1 MLLNTR
7 KPYDQKKKKK
17 RAERKRKGLLVIIQ
31 HQEESIN
38 QTFTVRVSLLTD

>member
-7 KPYDQKKKKK
+7 KPYDQKKKK

-31 HQEESIN
+31 HKEDSIN